1 MSDTDKNDSDKKLGA
16 GAFVL
21 GGLSFI
27 PLFGVLFG
35 IVAVVWGL
43 VSQKKGGKA
52 LALVGAGGI
61 AFTVVAYGGLFY
73 FGMIHRGGVYDELR
87 GKLAQQQL
95 GQLVQSIEFYKVA
108 KGDYPVSLQ
117 QLQKTVGNKTT
128 IFIHDPTDL
137 NFTTGPRNF
146 YYERVGTD
154 RYYLRSVGPDGQPFT
169 ADDIVP
175 QVNDALLPK
184 LGLLIVPPARP

>member
-1 MSDTDKNDSDKKLGA
+1 MSDSGRKLGR
-16 GAFVL
+16 GAFVV

-27 PLFGVLFG
+27 PLIGVLFG
-35 IVAVVWGL
+35 IVAIVWSL
-43 VSQKKGGKA
+43 ASRKEGGKA

-61 AFTVVAYGGLFY
+61 AFTVMLYGALFY
-73 FGMIHRGGVYDELR
+73 FGMIYRGGIYDEMR
-87 GKLAQQQL
+87 AKLAQQQL
-95 GQLVQSIEFYKVA
+95 GQLVQSIEFYKVTN
-108 KGDYPVSLQ
+108 GDYPTSLQ
-117 QLQKTVGNKTT
+117 QLQEAAGKSTTSFTT
-128 IFIHDPTDL
+128 IFIYDPTDVR
-137 NFTTGPRNF
+137 FGTGPRYF

-184 LGLLIVPPARP
+184 LGLLIARPAQP